1 MWRSTHHR
9 CVLGCVLA
17 LVKDQVGN
25 AVEITSDQSV
35 WDNWGSV
42 LCEVDQ
48 SGLALVKCRRQQI

>member
-1 MWRSTHHR
+1 M
-9 CVLGCVLA
+9 LGCVLA